1 MTPSKSVRALC
12 RRFVRDEGGV
22 ASIIG
27 VMMMILGLGLT
38 ILVVDA
44 GHLYL
49 AKRRLQSAVDA
60 AALAAAGDPANASA
74 LAAKILTRNGYDTT
88 ATVETGQYTAD
99 PSIALANRFV
109 AGAMVLNA
117 VRVTKT
123 IPSPE
128 FFAGVLG
135 MDQTATVAA
144 TATAARIPGV
154 AYAAG
159 TGLASLN
166 NGALNQMLG
175 ALLGT
180 NLSLS
185 LVNYNGLA
193 STNVDALTFLDQLAT
208 KVGVTAGTY
217 GDLANA

>member
-60 AALAAAGDPANASA
+60 AALAAAGDPANATA
-74 LAAKILTRNGYDTT
+74 LAAKLLALNGFDTT

-99 PSIALANRFV
+99 DSLAVNDRF
-109 AGAMVLNA
+109 ASGASPLNA

-123 IPSPE
+123 IS
-128 FFAGVLG
+128 
-135 MDQTATVAA
+135 
-144 TATAARIPGV
+144 
-154 AYAAG
+154 
-159 TGLASLN
+159 
-166 NGALNQMLG
+166 
-175 ALLGT
+175 
-180 NLSLS
+180 
-185 LVNYNGLA
+185 
-193 STNVDALTFLDQLAT
+193 
-208 KVGVTAGTY
+208 
-217 GDLANA
+217 